1 MTSTTPRII
10 TIALATLALAAPA
23 ANAMP
28 LYEHDGSPSA
38 ATRSTA
44 DIRTSSLAGTTSDPI
59 QDLRNPD
66 QQAPKPAEPTQD
78 LRNPDNQAPGIE
90 TVPAAKVPAQQPYT
104 YAPVQLPKPA
114 PAVVHHDS
122 NPSPFWFIIPTVA
135 LIALL
140 GAGFAFMRTGRPVRR
155 SVA

>member
-10 TIALATLALAAPA
+10 TIALAMLALAVPA

-28 LYEHDGSPSA
+28 LYEHDGSQSSG
-38 ATRSTA
+38 RNSA
-44 DIRTSSLAGTTSDPI
+44 DIRTGSLAGTTSNPVQDLRNPDLQAPLPPETVAPK

-66 QQAPKPAEPTQD
+66 QQAPGIQPAP
-78 LRNPDNQAPGIE
+78 
-90 TVPAAKVPAQQPYT
+90 PAQQPYT
-104 YAPVQLPKPA
+104 YAPVQPPKA
-114 PAVVHHDS
+114 VPAVVHHDS
-122 NPSPFWFIIPTVA
+122 DPSPFWFIIPSVV

-140 GAGFAFMRTGRPVRR
+140 GAAFAFMRTSRPVRR

>member
-28 LYEHDGSPSA
+28 LYEHDGAPSA
-38 ATRSTA
+38 KPRSTA
-44 DIRTSSLAGTTSDPI
+44 HIQTGSLAGTVTG

-66 QQAPKPAEPTQD
+66 QQAPVPNEPTQD
-78 LRNPDNQAPGIE
+78 LRNPDQR
-90 TVPAAKVPAQQPYT
+90 VPEAVPAQQPPT
-104 YAPVQLPKPA
+104 LAPVHITKPQ
-114 PAVVHHDS
+114 PAVAPDKG
-122 NPSPFWFIIPTVA
+122 PSPLVFILPSLV
-135 LIALL
+135 LIGIL
-140 GAGFAFMRTGRPVRR
+140 GAATVYAKTSRPVRR

>member
-28 LYEHDGSPSA
+28 LSEHDGSPASPR
-38 ATRSTA
+38 TNA
-44 DIRTSSLAGTTSDPI
+44 DIRTSSLAGTPSDPV

-66 QQAPKPAEPTQD
+66 QQAPLPPQTVQPQD
-78 LRNPDNQAPGIE
+78 LRNPDQRAPGIE
-90 TVPAAKVPAQQPYT
+90 NTPAQQPYT
-104 YAPVQLPKPA
+104 YAPVELPKPA
-114 PAVVHHDS
+114 PAVIHHDS
-122 NPSPFWFIIPTVA
+122 DPSPFWFIVPAVA